1 MRKIKVL
8 HFIHSL
14 ISGGAEKQ
22 LGLLCDGI
30 NKSKYTVKV
39 YCVKGELDHFKA
51 SGINTHIAPTKNPFS
66 LLYFSDMLKVVKE
79 FKPDV
84 AHVWLPAS
92 VSIPAMLVCRLIG
105 VKTIFSY
112 RNKMYF
118 HRALSYP
125 EYIVALL
132 CADKIISNHQI
143 IDSNPLFKYLY
154 KLKRGEVINNAV
166 VIPGKAIQQQVSNNP
181 AERLIFV
188 GRLTAQKNPIRLVKA
203 LSKIDKLFAWR
214 LDMYGEGE
222 KRGEIES
229 LIRQFGLQDKIH
241 LHGFTDSIYLK
252 LSGASALIFPSIK
265 EGMPNVLVEAM
276 MIGLPI
282 VASDIPGNRS
292 VTNNISDEAVVW
304 IDPESENDIAEKL
317 THIMTGKY
325 DFDQR
330 VRIGRVIASAYTLEN
345 MVLRYEAC
353 YSDLSGVSR

>member
-1 MRKIKVL
+1 MKKIKVL

-30 NKSKYTVKV
+30 DQSKYNVKV
-39 YCVKGELDHFKA
+39 YCVKGEPNHFKG
-51 SGINTHIAPTKNPFS
+51 SGVNVHIAPSKNPFT
-66 LLYFSDMLKVVKE
+66 LLYYSDMLKIVKE

-92 VSIPAMLVCRLIG
+92 VSIPALVVCRLNG

-125 EYIVALL
+125 EYFVALL
-132 CADKIISNHQI
+132 CANKIISNHDI
-143 IDSNPLFKYLY
+143 IDSHPLFKYLY
-154 KLKRGEVINNAV
+154 NLKGGEVINNAV
-166 VIPGKAIQQQVSNNP
+166 VIPVKTIRQEVSNNP

-203 LSKIDKLFAWR
+203 LSKIDKLFAWH

-222 KRGEIES
+222 ERGEIES
-229 LIRQFGLQDKIH
+229 LICQFGLQDKIH

-252 LSGASALIFPSIK
+252 LSRASALIFPSIK

-282 VASDIPGNRS
+282 IASDIPGNRS
-292 VTNNISDEAVVW
+292 VTNNISDDTVVW
-304 IDPESENDIAEKL
+304 VDPESEDDITEKL
-317 THIMTGKY
+317 THIITGQY

-330 VRIGRVIASAYTLEN
+330 VRSGRVIASVYTLEN

-353 YSDLSGVSR
+353 YSDLSGVIR